1 MKSFLKL
8 IVSIVVI
15 IVIGVTLYFLLQGM
29 TMYNEKDTSGDTFN
43 NELSGNVIVE
53 NSNLSESEKENNEEY
68 LEDSQNKNSGEN
80 LNNEK
85 NLEDSITDGNSGE
98 NIIEN
103 EVNTIPSNNLTEE
116 QINQA
121 INDANMIENQNNN
134 EIVINTIEDNIGID
148 MIGEEYKELLNML
161 NSNTLTVNVQTAG
174 TMIYILPMSDFV
186 NNQQYH
192 YDENG
197 NLVLYISELMG
208 IGGELRYYFLNNQ
221 LIKTEETVDGELF
234 MKYEDTN
241 QILQKSKLVYD
252 KYFRQ

>member
-8 IVSIVVI
+8 IVSIIVVL
-15 IVIGVTLYFLLQGM
+15 VIGFTVYFLLQG
-29 TMYNEKDTSGDTFN
+29 TTKYNEKDTSGEKLNT
-43 NELSGNVIVE
+43 ELSGNVISGSEDINRVE
-53 NSNLSESEKENNEEY
+53 
-68 LEDSQNKNSGEN
+68 DASGEN
-80 LNNEK
+80 Q
-85 NLEDSITDGNSGE
+85 STP
-98 NIIEN
+98 EN
-103 EVNTIPSNNLTEE
+103 EIKTQPSETNTLSEE

-121 INDANMIENQNNN
+121 VKNANMIENQNNN
-134 EIVINTIEDNIGID
+134 EIVINTIEDNIGIE
-148 MIGEEYKELLNML
+148 MIGNEYQELLNML

-208 IGGELRYYFLNNQ
+208 IGGEVRYYFYDDQ

-234 MKYEDTN
+234 MNYEDAS

-252 KYFRQ
+252 KYFKQ

>member
-8 IVSIVVI
+8 IVSIIVVL
-15 IVIGVTLYFLLQGM
+15 VIGFTVYFLLQGA
-29 TMYNEKDTSGDTFN
+29 TKYNEKDA
-43 NELSGNVIVE
+43 
-53 NSNLSESEKENNEEY
+53 
-68 LEDSQNKNSGEN
+68 SGEN
-80 LNNEK
+80 LNTELSGNDISGS
-85 NLEDSITDGNSGE
+85 EDINRVEYSSGE
-98 NIIEN
+98 NQSTPEN
-103 EVNTIPSNNLTEE
+103 EINTQPSETNTLTLSEE

-121 INDANMIENQNNN
+121 VKNANMIENQNNN
-134 EIVINTIEDNIGID
+134 EVVINTIEDNIGIE
-148 MIGEEYKELLNML
+148 MIGNEYQELLNML

-208 IGGELRYYFLNNQ
+208 IGGEVRYYFYDDQ

-234 MKYEDTN
+234 MNYEDAS

-252 KYFRQ
+252 KYFKQ